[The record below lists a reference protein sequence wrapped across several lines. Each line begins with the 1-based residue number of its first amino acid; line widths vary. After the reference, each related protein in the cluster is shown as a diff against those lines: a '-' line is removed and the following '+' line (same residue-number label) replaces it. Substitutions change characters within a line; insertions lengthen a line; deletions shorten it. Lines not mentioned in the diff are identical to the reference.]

1 MLACYREDAGISAG
15 QGQIC
20 CSRGP
25 QYIFSQCVS
34 PDCPHPCLYS
44 NPNVSACTYRST
56 LPRPARLGR
65 AGGRWDDASGE
76 WRGFGPCLWGTATC
90 TCSLQVVL
98 SAFPPPRFGVWRGC
112 GLVGRARESPF
123 VGARRFGQVQK
134 RKKVKRC
141 NSGPALAQACEL
153 VPPATARHGPTVA
166 PPAAGIQPPAHPPF
180 PQIPKS
186 ENHPRRFLPACACDR
201 PWPTVP
207 APVPAWLAFNL
218 DPTSFTS
225 GRASSS
231 LSVSTPFF
239 LLAPILFLSPLAS
252 LVSRLSQHVG
262 LRSSLSPSITFPAV
276 LNTTF
281 QIVITISHRPIPRRD
296 STRPHIVRTSCAHA
310 HKLL

>member
-1 MLACYREDAGISAG
+1 MCLRVRTDLPCPGLLGWDGWREMGRCLGGMAWFWPVPLGYCNLHLQSA
-15 QGQIC
+15 
-20 CSRGP
+20 SRA
-25 QYIFSQCVS
+25 Q
-34 PDCPHPCLYS
+34 
-44 NPNVSACTYRST
+44 R
-56 LPRPARLGR
+56 
-65 AGGRWDDASGE
+65 
-76 WRGFGPCLWGTATC
+76 
-90 TCSLQVVL
+90 
-98 SAFPPPRFGVWRGC
+98 PPPRGSEFGGAVAWWVMPGKVRLSVPGASGRC
-112 GLVGRARESPF
+112 KKEKKSKGATLARPWPKLVSL
-123 VGARRFGQVQK
+123 
-134 RKKVKRC
+134 C
-141 NSGPALAQACEL
+141 
-153 VPPATARHGPTVA
+153 PPATARHGPTVA